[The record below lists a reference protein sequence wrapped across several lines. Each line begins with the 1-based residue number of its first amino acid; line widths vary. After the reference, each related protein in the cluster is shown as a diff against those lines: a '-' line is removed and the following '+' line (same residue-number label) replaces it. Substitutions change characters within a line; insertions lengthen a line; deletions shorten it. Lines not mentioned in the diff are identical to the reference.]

1 MENTISL
8 LKIPVSIGELF
19 DKFSILEIKLE
30 KILNVNKREKI
41 NTEINELKNY
51 IDKYQISTELYMELK
66 NINLRLW
73 EIEDK
78 LRIKESKKEF
88 DDDFIS
94 LARSV
99 YFTNDKRSDK
109 KREIN
114 RLFNSHIEEVKEYI
128 DY

>member
-51 IDKYQISTELYMELK
+51 IDKYQISIELYMELK